1 MNELALF
8 AGAGGGI
15 LGGKLLGWR
24 TVCAVEWEA
33 YPASVLCARQNDGLL
48 PPFPIWDDVQTFD
61 GHPWR
66 GIVDVISGG
75 FPCQDISAAGKG
87 AGIDGERSGMWGEMA
102 RIIREV
108 RPRFVFVENSPMLT
122 SRGLGRVLGDLASMG
137 FDARW
142 GVLGAADVGANH
154 QRDRIWI
161 VAKWR
166 GQLPHTQH
174 NRIRWWEQQQKSTK
188 KEANASYTNFFH
200 DALRGNSQD
209 HAESVGERG
218 VHIGRGLGSSRQGC
232 EEVAG
237 QSTGL
242 ADTENKGIDW
252 RQWEQANHA
261 SKSEQRNN
269 DSARGFSNGW
279 PEVSN
284 SSSIGLSGQR
294 QHEQPIHSAQGSDRQ
309 TNYAESIGR
318 PDQWAIE
325 PNVGRVAHGVAARVD
340 RLKAIGNGQVPL
352 CAATAWR
359 ILNDQN

>member
-15 LGGKLLGWR
+15 LGGHLLGWR
-24 TVCAVEWEA
+24 TVCAVEWES
-33 YPASVLCARQNDGLL
+33 YPASVLAARQNDGLL

-61 GHPWR
+61 GRPWR
-66 GIVDVISGG
+66 GIVDVVSGG

-161 VAKWR
+161 AARNLANSSQIGFKRPKTKQGMGGNRFALYGVAKE
-166 GQLPHTQH
+166 
-174 NRIRWWEQQQKSTK
+174 WWDREPEQIPREIERQ
-188 KEANASYTNFFH
+188 
-200 DALRGNSQD
+200 
-209 HAESVGERG
+209 VGG
-218 VHIGRGLGSSRQGC
+218 V
-232 EEVAG
+232 VD
-237 QSTGL
+237 GL
-242 ADTENKGIDW
+242 A
-252 RQWEQANHA
+252 
-261 SKSEQRNN
+261 S
-269 DSARGFSNGW
+269 
-279 PEVSN
+279 
-284 SSSIGLSGQR
+284 
-294 QHEQPIHSAQGSDRQ
+294 
-309 TNYAESIGR
+309 
-318 PDQWAIE
+318 
-325 PNVGRVAHGVAARVD
+325 RVD
-340 RLKAIGNGQVPL
+340 EINAIGNGQVPL

-359 ILNDQN
+359 LLTSL

>member
-24 TVCAVEWEA
+24 TVCAVEWEP

-61 GHPWR
+61 GRPWA
-66 GIVDVISGG
+66 GIVDVVSGG

-102 RIIREV
+102 RIIYEV

-142 GVLGAADVGANH
+142 GVLGANAVGAPH
-154 QRDRIWI
+154 QRERIWI
-161 VAKWR
+161 YGSHPSRKRWNIR
-166 GQLPHTQH
+166 ISDWEKRQLLR
-174 NRIRWWEQQQKSTK
+174 NKNWD
-188 KEANASYTNFFH
+188 AS
-200 DALRGNSQD
+200 Q
-209 HAESVGERG
+209 
-218 VHIGRGLGSSRQGC
+218 
-232 EEVAG
+232 
-237 QSTGL
+237 
-242 ADTENKGIDW
+242 
-252 RQWEQANHA
+252 
-261 SKSEQRNN
+261 SKSERE
-269 DSARGFSNGW
+269 GWFSWVGQVGTN
-279 PEVSN
+279 VANSN
-284 SSSIGLSGQR
+284 STQCQR
-294 QHEQPIHSAQGSDRQ
+294 ICIAERVQKEHSEFGNSCWWE
-309 TNYAESIGR
+309 T
-318 PDQWAIE
+318 E
-325 PNVGRVAHGVAARVD
+325 PNVGRMANGVAAGVD

-359 ILNDQN
+359 ILSELL